1 MSEKTSL
8 NIAIIGHRFM
18 GRAHSNGWLQ
28 APRFF
33 DLKATPVLKVA
44 CGRDEQATQA
54 FAENWGWQE
63 TESDWEKL
71 ITREDIDIIDIATPT
86 HLHHDMAVA
95 AAQNGKH
102 IFCEKPFA
110 LSADQAANM
119 LEAANKAGVVHYL
132 NHNYRRCPAIRLA
145 KKLIDEGKLGR
156 LYHWRGTYQQDWLAD
171 PQTTMRWQL
180 RNEFAGGGPHI
191 DLGSHSVD
199 LARYLMGEIK
209 TVSCLK
215 AHFVPERPNPDGE
228 GTGKVDVDDASLM
241 NVEFESGA
249 VGTFECTRYASG
261 RKNHNQFEINGSEGS
276 IIFDLE
282 NMNELKF
289 FSRSAPTTEQ
299 GFATILATDPE
310 HEYVGNWWPPGH
322 IIGYEHA
329 FVHAAADFIN
339 AVCDNASITPDFLD
353 GLRCM
358 QVLEA
363 ASRSA
368 ENGCRE
374 NITAS

>member
-1 MSEKTSL
+1 
-8 NIAIIGHRFM
+8 
-18 GRAHSNGWLQ
+18 
-28 APRFF
+28 
-33 DLKATPVLKVA
+33 
-44 CGRDEQATQA
+44 
-54 FAENWGWQE
+54 
-63 TESDWEKL
+63 
-71 ITREDIDIIDIATPT
+71 
-86 HLHHDMAVA
+86 
-95 AAQNGKH
+95 
-102 IFCEKPFA
+102 
-110 LSADQAANM
+110 
-119 LEAANKAGVVHYL
+119 
-132 NHNYRRCPAIRLA
+132 
-145 KKLIDEGKLGR
+145 
-156 LYHWRGTYQQDWLAD
+156 
-171 PQTTMRWQL
+171 
-180 RNEFAGGGPHI
+180 
-191 DLGSHSVD
+191 
-199 LARYLMGEIK
+199 
-209 TVSCLK
+209 
-215 AHFVPERPNPDGE
+215 
-228 GTGKVDVDDASLM
+228 M

-289 FSRSAPTTEQ
+289 FSRSAPATEQ